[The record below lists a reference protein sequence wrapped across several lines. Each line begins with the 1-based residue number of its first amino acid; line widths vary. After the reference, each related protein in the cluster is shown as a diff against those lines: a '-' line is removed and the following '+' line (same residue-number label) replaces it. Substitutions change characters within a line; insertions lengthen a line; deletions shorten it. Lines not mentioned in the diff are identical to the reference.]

1 VTVDASK
8 DERDGVII
16 MTTMHQIPG
25 RRPALT
31 LADEHALLLEQVAVR
46 AVDLLTAIAEDRW
59 PARERQAL
67 VGYLRAEVLR
77 QAADQEWL
85 FPAHQAAEGFARLAQ
100 DHVRLREGTEVLA
113 EAASEG
119 IGSRAQLAAVTR
131 DLLAQLERHLAAEE
145 QLLTAVGPPATGPGV
160 TAATG
165 RRHEWYPLTEGP
177 VIDLDVLPAGQV
189 TDAAVNRLLR
199 LRPGEQV
206 ELRSGR
212 DPWPVWRRMDGLCPG
227 GYGFVYLQ
235 EGPERWRV
243 QVTRRAAA

>member
-1 VTVDASK
+1 MRQAS
-8 DERDGVII
+8 
-16 MTTMHQIPG
+16 G

-31 LADEHALLLEQVAVR
+31 LADEHALLLEEVAVR
-46 AVDLLTAIAEDRW
+46 AGDLLTAIAGDRW
-59 PARERQAL
+59 PARELEAL

-85 FPAHQAAEGFARLAQ
+85 LTAGQAAEGFARLAR

-113 EAASEG
+113 QAACAG
-119 IGSRAQLAAVTR
+119 RGSRARLAAVTR
-131 DLLAQLERHLAAEE
+131 DLLAQFERHLAAEE
-145 QLLTAVGPPATGPGV
+145 RLLAADGRPATEPGV

-189 TDAAVNRLLR
+189 TDAAVERLLR
-199 LRPGEQV
+199 LRPRERV

-212 DPWPVWRRMDGLCPG
+212 DPWPVWRRMDGLHPG
-227 GYGFVYLQ
+227 GYGFVYVQ
-235 EGPERWRV
+235 DGPQRWRV
-243 QVTRRAAA
+243 QVTRRTVA